1 MTITQ
6 EQFDE
11 IQEVANAL
19 ESAFNEFDQA
29 LRSLDRNLYERWKA
43 YGKQISNEFVS
54 NGPCMS
60 EVMELLESDVSDEE
74 QEYEEGDTCK
84 LETCN
89 NDLQNCEDCPNAIGI
104 SK

>member
-1 MTITQ
+1 MTRDDF
-6 EQFDE
+6 EE
-11 IQEVANAL
+11 IQQLANNL
-19 ESAFNEFDQA
+19 ESAFNEFDQT
-29 LRSLDRNLYERWKA
+29 LRSVNPSLYERWKA

-60 EVMELLESDVSDEE
+60 EVMESLEGDICDEE

>member
-1 MTITQ
+1 MTRD
-6 EQFDE
+6 EFEE
-11 IQEVANAL
+11 IQQLANNL

-29 LRSLDRNLYERWKA
+29 LRSANLSLYERWKA
-43 YGKQISNEFVS
+43 YGKQVSNEYVS
-54 NGPCMS
+54 SGPCME
-60 EVMELLESDVSDEE
+60 EVMESLEGDISDEE

-89 NDLQNCEDCPNAIGI
+89 NPLQNCEECSYAIGI